1 MGNCIEVPNYT
12 SICTVVG
19 TVLFTGLADDNFFIN
34 HVIIFL
40 PLFPI
45 WVKQKSLVVED
56 NGWGDIGAHISRVFN
71 MFAAR
76 PLGGNGQRISVLVSK
91 TACSLSSVDYIY
103 HEIPESDSII
113 YIVHL

>member
-1 MGNCIEVPNYT
+1 VGYCIEVPNYT

-76 PLGGNGQRISVLVSK
+76 PLGGNGQ
-91 TACSLSSVDYIY
+91 
-103 HEIPESDSII
+103 
-113 YIVHL
+113 